1 VDELRSDKFW
11 LAVLGLAVIVSAAAA
26 LLLGQA
32 EAGRALVYRDG
43 ALIESIDLSN
53 VPEPYAFS
61 VGGPGFNV
69 IEVERGR
76 IRVSD
81 ADCSDRFCV
90 RQGWASGGA
99 VPIVCLPHRL
109 VIMLEGGATT
119 DLDAVVG

>member
-1 VDELRSDKFW
+1 MRSDKFW
-11 LAVLGLAVIVSAAAA
+11 LAVLGLVVIVSAAAA

-32 EAGRALVYRDG
+32 SASRALIYRDG
-43 ALIESIDLSN
+43 ALIESIDLSG
-53 VPEPYAFS
+53 VGEPYAFS
-61 VGGPGFNV
+61 VGSPGFNV

-81 ADCSDRFCV
+81 ADCSDRYCV

-109 VIMLEGGATT
+109 VIVFEGGATA
-119 DLDAVVG
+119 DLDAIVG